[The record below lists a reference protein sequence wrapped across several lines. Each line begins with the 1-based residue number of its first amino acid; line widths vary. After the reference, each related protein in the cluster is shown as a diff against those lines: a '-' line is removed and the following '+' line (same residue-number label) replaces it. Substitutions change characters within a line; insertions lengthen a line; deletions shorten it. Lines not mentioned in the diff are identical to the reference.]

1 MASGKFILTDGY
13 VLISG
18 GVFGSADLS
27 TYAHTLD
34 TPSTKEV
41 VDVSGFNPQASKEFL
56 PGPRD
61 DTVTIGFRQNFTGGT
76 SAVHGVFSGLYTSGG
91 TFTFDLRAVSPTT
104 NSTVSV
110 TNPAYRG
117 TAVLYEYNGL
127 NGELSSVG
135 ETSVTLKPAPNTF
148 FSWQTS

>member
-13 VLISG
+13 VLIVGPTGNS
-18 GVFGSADLS
+18 DLS
-27 TYAHTLD
+27 SYAHTLD
-34 TPSTKEV
+34 TPSVKSQE
-41 VDVSGFNPQASKEFL
+41 DVSGFNPTASKEFL

-61 DTVTIGFRQNFTGGT
+61 DTVTLGFRQNFSGGT
-76 SAVHGVFSGLYTSGG
+76 SAVHGVFWNLYNTGG
-91 TFTFDLRAVSPTT
+91 TFAFDLRAVSPTT

-117 TAVLYEYNGL
+117 TAVLYDYNGL
-127 NGELSSVG
+127 NGELSSPG
-135 ETSVTLKPAPNTF
+135 EVSVTLKPAPNTF

>member
-1 MASGKFILTDGY
+1 MASGKYVLTDGY

-27 TYAHTLD
+27 TYAHTVD
-34 TPSTKEV
+34 TPSTKAV

-61 DTVTIGFRQNFTGGT
+61 DTVTLTFRQAFTTGT
-76 SAVHGVFSGLYTSGG
+76 SGVHGVFSGLYTSGG
-91 TFTFDLRAVSPTT
+91 TFTFDIRTVSPTT

-117 TAVLYEYNGL
+117 TATLYEYNGIS
-127 NGELSSVG
+127 GELSASG
-135 ETSVTLKPAPNTF
+135 EVTVSLKPAPNTF
-148 FSWQTS
+148 FTYQTS

>member
-1 MASGKFILTDGY
+1 MASGKYVLTDGY

-27 TYAHTLD
+27 TYAHTVD
-34 TPSTKEV
+34 TPSTNEV

-61 DTVTIGFRQNFTGGT
+61 DTVTLGFRQAFTTGT
-76 SAVHGVFSGLYTSGG
+76 SGVHGVFSGLYTSGG
-91 TFTFDLRAVSPTT
+91 TFTFDIRAVSPTT

-117 TAVLYEYNGL
+117 TAVLYEYNGI
-127 NGELSSVG
+127 NGELSSSG
-135 ETSVTLKPAPNTF
+135 EVTVSFKPAPNTF
-148 FSWQTS
+148 FTYQTS

>member
-1 MASGKFILTDGY
+1 MASGKFVLTDGY
-13 VLISG
+13 VLITG

-41 VDVSGFNPQASKEFL
+41 IDVSGFNPQASKEFL

-61 DTVTIGFRQNFTGGT
+61 DTVTIGFRQNFSGGT
-76 SAVHGVFSGLYTSGG
+76 SAVHGVFWGLYNTGG
-91 TFTFDLRAVSPTT
+91 TFSFDVRAVSPTT
-104 NSTVSV
+104 NSTVSA

-117 TAVLYEYNGL
+117 TATLYEYNGL
-127 NGELSSVG
+127 NGELSNSG
-135 ETSVTLKPAPNTF
+135 EVSVTLKPAPNTF
-148 FSWQTS
+148 FTWQTS